1 MEKLK
6 PCPFCGSKNLHHEMK
21 VNRIKYNGLDMR
33 VEQRTYSV
41 RCNKC
46 HARGGTA
53 GGKVIPYWNY
63 NENPFT
69 GEPLDDRGIFEL
81 PDWATTD
88 SVLWKKSTEAWN
100 RRADEECPAK
110 DYCDDYIFAE
120 EGVLGGK
127 DGCRKGE
134 QELR

>member
-1 MEKLK
+1 MTELK
-6 PCPFCGSKNLHHEMK
+6 PCPFCGSKSIHHELK
-21 VNRIKYNGLDMR
+21 TKTIGYNGLDMR
-33 VEQRTYSV
+33 VERRTYSV
-41 RCNKC
+41 RCNRC

-63 NENPFT
+63 NANPFT

-100 RRADEECPAK
+100 RRAD
-110 DYCDDYIFAE
+110 
-120 EGVLGGK
+120 
-127 DGCRKGE
+127 DGRKAAD
-134 QELR
+134 